1 MSHSGVTV
9 RMSQKW
15 SGRENSVH
23 KCEKDESGMK
33 ELHECERK

>member
-9 RMSQKW
+9 REVYMSVREMSQKK

-23 KCEKDESGMK
+23 G
-33 ELHECERK
+33 CERE